1 MNLLR
6 AVRSRSSGTAP
17 SVGDLWSD
25 PATWGGSV
33 PTTDDDV
40 TIPFGMSV
48 TLDTTTAIL
57 ANLRIEGDLI
67 ISDTVDTHLRA
78 KKMSGSST
86 GRYLSG
92 ASRLAPNLKNHTR
105 TLSGLTTDGGGNPN
119 PGPSH
124 TVDTPTASYP
134 NDVGGVNRGFLRED
148 GFTYKIYGYVP
159 DVICAKVNLSATGGP
174 NVLPAGTT
182 VIPLDQGVTWEAGDE
197 IIIPPT
203 GWFHGSRRTES
214 FIVQAD
220 TNGAASV
227 TINAPG
233 LGYDRWA
240 KIQYLNDDYTVSV
253 DSSSGYTTHRP
264 TLDHTATIDER
275 ARVLHVS
282 RRHLVTCPAD
292 TERTDKRYGAHDMD
306 MGNGTTTPTSEIDV
320 YGVQF
325 DFCGQGGLQGR
336 YPIHAHV
343 PSYNTST
350 GAHIGDYAAGQ
361 YVFDSCTITRSFNRS
376 IVPHGAC
383 GCEFRNN
390 IAYDVKGQSFFSE
403 EGSEERMIV
412 EDNYFYMTDDPGLG
426 DSPAQIAYAP
436 RGYRIK
442 FHDRF
447 GEKNTS
453 GASGM
458 WVTNVNN
465 TYRRN
470 VSGDNNGNGF
480 WMSLS
485 IDGPPGAT
493 AGCWGLTK
501 LANIDPFYTVPLV
514 WEGNEAHSNV
524 LHGRDIFTSASDEAG
539 HVTEQGKIGSGSS
552 NEFELSDEFY
562 WKNYQGYLH
571 TVYKPKIRNFTFA
584 DNGGFDIH
592 GTTQLGNGS
601 FTFVDQTLNTEIAD
615 WPAGRGWRT
624 AGVSYHGT
632 FHFIDTVWFGYDL
645 DEPYVDSH
653 DDRTH
658 LWTNA
663 ALGGFDNYT
672 GAYFSFSRGFTNNHM
687 GPTDG
692 GMYLTPGGHIQTVS
706 PYSTWSLGVPS
717 NLPYNNHCFA
727 FYDHFGNVFNQ
738 GAGKTVVPDMPFF
751 TTGLTSTA
759 YEPNGIPM
767 GMRITSSEFIGVR
780 AFDGGYTGTT
790 GTTTATRVNTATGA
804 DVGGATLPSA
814 YSGACKPGEGFRI
827 SNTGGDLTSLK
838 YRLNTQAMNTAN
850 FIYFGVP
857 VLSSRTLTRVDAL
870 NANIHAST
878 GTAISSVAD
887 WAALVAATA
896 NRYWRTG
903 DIVWVKIY
911 MPSDALYLGSVGTVT
926 KTEDYEWALL
936 VTAS

>member
-1 MNLLR
+1 
-6 AVRSRSSGTAP
+6 
-17 SVGDLWSD
+17 VGDLWSD

-92 ASRLAPNLKNHTR
+92 TSRLSPNLKNHTR
-105 TLSGLTTDGGGNPN
+105 TLSGLTTDGGGDPN

-124 TVDTPTASYP
+124 TINTPTASYP

-148 GFTYKIYGYVP
+148 GFTYKVYGYVP

-174 NVLPAGTT
+174 NTLPAGTT
-182 VIPLDQGVTWEAGDE
+182 VIPLDRGVTWEAGDE

-203 GWFHGSRRTES
+203 GWFHASRRSES

-233 LGYDRWA
+233 LGYARFA
-240 KIQYLNDDYTVSV
+240 KLQYLNDDYTVSV
-253 DSSSGYTTHRP
+253 DSSSGYTVHRP

-306 MGNGTTTPTSEIDV
+306 MGNGTTTPTSQIDV

-343 PSYNTST
+343 PSYNLST

-412 EDNYFYMTDDPGLG
+412 EDNYFYKTDDPGLG

-436 RGYRIK
+436 RGFRIK

-447 GEKNTS
+447 GDTNIS

-465 TYRRN
+465 TYQRN
-470 VSGDNNGNGF
+470 VSGDNNGNGM

-485 IDGPPGAT
+485 QNGPPGAT

-501 LANIDPFYTVPLV
+501 LANIDPYYTVPLV
-514 WEGNEAHSNV
+514 WEGNEAHSNI
-524 LHGRDIFTSASDEAG
+524 LHGRDIFTSNSDEEG
-539 HVTEQGKIGSGSS
+539 HVAGGGKVGQDSS
-552 NEFELSDEFY
+552 AVFALSNEFY
-562 WKNYQGYLH
+562 WKNYKGYHH

-584 DNGGFDIH
+584 DNGDFDIH

-615 WPAGRGWRT
+615 WPSGRGWRT

-645 DEPYVDSH
+645 DEPYVDEH
-653 DDRTH
+653 DNRIQ

-672 GAYFSFSRGFTNNHM
+672 SAYFSFSRGFTNNHM
-687 GPTDG
+687 GPTGG
-692 GMYLTPGGHIQTVS
+692 GMYLTPGGHIQTVA
-706 PYSTWSLGVPS
+706 PYTTWSLGVPTGPDRVS
-717 NLPYNNHCFA
+717 VNHVFA

-767 GMRITSSEFIGVR
+767 AMRVTSSEFIGAR
-780 AFDGGYTGTT
+780 LFDTGGLVGTQ
-790 GTTTATRVNTATGA
+790 GTMTAHRVNTATGA
-804 DVGGATLPSA
+804 DVSGATLPIA
-814 YSGACKPGEGFRI
+814 YSAAVKVGEGFRI
-827 SNTGGDLTSLK
+827 TNTGGDFTQVK
-838 YRLNTQAMNTAN
+838 YRINTQARNTAD
-850 FIYFGVP
+850 FIYIGVAI
-857 VLSSRTLTRVDAL
+857 LSSRSITRCDVIAP
-870 NANIHAST
+870 NIHASS
-878 GTAISSVAD
+878 GTAISPAGISS
-887 WAALVAATA
+887 WANLAASPTNA
-896 NRYWRTG
+896 YWRTG
-903 DIVWVKIY
+903 DIVWVK
-911 MPSDALYLGSVGTVT
+911 LYTPANAFYYGATGTDLLDT
-926 KTEDYEWALL
+926 GTEDYEWTLL